1 MPGAAVIAVDWGTTN
16 RRVVLLD
23 AAGIVLAVHRDAR
36 GVLSG
41 GVMDFAAEIADLRT
55 RHGDLPVIAAGMV
68 GSSRGWREV
77 PYVASP
83 AGLSGLA
90 CGMVEVADRV
100 TIVPGVSLA
109 DGMASEVMRG
119 EEVQVLGA
127 VAAGLAPADAL
138 FCQPGTHSKW
148 VRVEDARIT
157 GCTTAM
163 TGELF
168 GLLKRDSVLAEM
180 LAGDVSPRCAF
191 REGVE
196 RGKGAVDLTVALF
209 RIRAACLLGEL
220 DRSDAPSFASGLLI
234 GAEIGAQGDLAG
246 REVHLLSGGA
256 LGELYAD
263 AIKAAGGTPVR
274 IDDTQAFAA
283 GIAHLREAVP
293 CA

>member
-16 RRVVLLD
+16 RRVLLLD
-23 AAGIVLAVHRDAR
+23 AAGTMLAVHCDAR

-41 GVMDFAAEIADLRT
+41 SVTDYAAEIADLRA

-77 PYVASP
+77 PYVAAP
-83 AGLSGLA
+83 ADLSDLA
-90 CGMVEVADRV
+90 RGMVEVADRV
-100 TIVPGVSLA
+100 SIVPGVSLPQ
-109 DGMASEVMRG
+109 GMASEVMRG

-127 VAAGLAPADAL
+127 IAAKLAPQTAL

-148 VRVEDARIT
+148 VLVEDARIT
-157 GCTTAM
+157 ACKSVM

-180 LAGDVSPRCAF
+180 LAGDVSPGRAF

-196 RGKGAVDLTVALF
+196 RGKGAADLTVALF

-220 DRSDAPSFASGLLI
+220 DRYDAPSFASGLLI

-246 REVHLLSGGA
+246 REVHLLSDGA
-256 LGELYAD
+256 LGELYAE
-263 AIKAAGGTPVR
+263 AIEAAGGAPVR
-274 IDDTQAFAA
+274 IDDMQAFAA
-283 GIAHLREAVP
+283 GIAQMREAVP

>member
-16 RRVVLLD
+16 RRVLLLD
-23 AAGIVLAVHRDAR
+23 AAGTVLAVNPDAR

-41 GVMDFAAEIADLRT
+41 NVTDYVAEIADLRA
-55 RHGDLPVIAAGMV
+55 RLGDLPVIAAGMV

-77 PYVASP
+77 PYVAAP
-83 AGLSGLA
+83 AGLADLA
-90 CGMVEVADRV
+90 RGMVEVADRV
-100 TIVPGVSLA
+100 TIVPGVSLV

-127 VAAGLAPADAL
+127 VAAGLAPQTAL

-168 GLLKRDSVLAEM
+168 GLLRRDSVLAEM
-180 LAGDVSPRCAF
+180 LAGDISPGRAF

-196 RGKGAVDLTVALF
+196 RGKGASDLTVALF

-220 DRSDAPSFASGLLI
+220 DQTDAPSFASGLLI
-234 GAEIGAQGDLAG
+234 GAETGAQGNLAG
-246 REVHLLSGGA
+246 REVHLISGGA
-256 LGELYAD
+256 LGELYAA
-263 AIKAAGGTPVR
+263 AIEAAGGTPVR
-274 IDDTQAFAA
+274 IDDTNAFAA
-283 GIAHLREAVP
+283 GIANMREAAP

>member
-16 RRVVLLD
+16 RRVLLLD
-23 AAGIVLAVHRDAR
+23 AAGTVLAVHRDAR
-36 GVLSG
+36 GVLS
-41 GVMDFAAEIADLRT
+41 VSVTDYAAEIADLRA

-77 PYVASP
+77 PYVAAP
-83 AGLSGLA
+83 VGLSDLA
-90 CGMVEVADRV
+90 RGMVEVADRV

-127 VAAGLAPADAL
+127 VAAGLAPQTAL

-180 LAGDVSPRCAF
+180 LAGDVSTGCAF

-196 RGKGAVDLTVALF
+196 RGKGAADLTVALF

-220 DRSDAPSFASGLLI
+220 IRSDAPSFASGLLI
-234 GAEIGAQGDLAG
+234 GAEIGAQGGLAG
-246 REVHLLSGGA
+246 REAHLLSGGA
-256 LGELYAD
+256 LGELYAE
-263 AIKAAGGTPVR
+263 AIEAAGGTPVR

-283 GIAHLREAVP
+283 GIAHMREAVP